1 MPGYA
6 ESMLRWWVKLCEQA
20 VGAGAVPL
28 VAPRKPSHGFHV
40 PRQHEEKTG
49 ISMIGSWTHDEFVE
63 EVRKFH
69 CHVAPGVIIGGYM
82 VEMARRAL
90 PQGILFDAVAET
102 VQCLPD
108 AVQLLTPCTVGNG
121 WLRVYHFGIYALTLY
136 DKTNGEGV
144 RVRLDAGNLD
154 RWPNVR
160 AWFFKEKPKRE
171 QDSDALHR
179 EIREAGFALLQ
190 AAPVRIHADS
200 LRHKGKGQVIR
211 CPRCGEWYPA
221 ELGPTCRPCQG
232 AGPYENWAG
241 LHGVR

>member
-1 MPGYA
+1 
-6 ESMLRWWVKLCEQA
+6 
-20 VGAGAVPL
+20 
-28 VAPRKPSHGFHV
+28 
-40 PRQHEEKTG
+40 
-49 ISMIGSWTHDEFVE
+49 MIGSWTHDEFVE

-136 DKTNGEGV
+136 DKHTGEGI
-144 RVRLDAGNLD
+144 RVRLDADNLD

-160 AWFFKEKPKRE
+160 GWFFKEKPKRE

-179 EIREAGFALLQ
+179 EIREAGFDLLR
-190 AAPVRIHADS
+190 AAPVRIHADA
-200 LRHKGKGQVIR
+200 LRRKGKGQVIR

-221 ELGPTCRPCQG
+221 ELGSTCRPCQG
-232 AGPYENWAG
+232 AGPYEDWAG
-241 LHGVR
+241 LHGVE